1 MAPRYALS
9 DSEAESEPD
18 QPAPPSDDALARALR
33 DTVARIYK
41 TGNME
46 ELTVKR
52 VRLAAEKSLG
62 LEPGFFKADDAWKA
76 KSEQIIREAVVCLCR
91 AQQPC

>member
-9 DSEAESEPD
+9 DSEAESEPS
-18 QPAPPSDDALARALR
+18 QSAPPSDNALEKALR
-33 DTVARIYK
+33 DTVAEIYK

-52 VRLAAEKSLG
+52 VRLAAEKALQ
-62 LEPGFFKADDAWKA
+62 LEPGFFKADSAWKA
-76 KSEQIIREAVVCLCR
+76 RSEQVIREAVVC
-91 AQQPC
+91 